1 MKTEINITMSVKEYS
16 LLRDFIKNSIPL
28 YKEFSLKE
36 NTKIQNDSSVDGEN
50 SNYLIKKNN
59 ENTDRILNSVKS
71 ILTSMEEN

>member
-1 MKTEINITMSVKEYS
+1 MKTEINITMSIKEYS

-28 YKEFSLKE
+28 YKENSLKE
-36 NTKIQNDSSVDGEN
+36 NSKIQNDSSVDGEN
-50 SNYLIKKNN
+50 ANYLIKKNN